1 MEKITSTQ
9 FASSAI
15 WRFIDV
21 ISRKIVSLFVS
32 ILLARMIAPEAYG
45 VVALTMVFI
54 VFSDI
59 FILNGFNVALIRKEK
74 TSPIDYSTVMTMS
87 LVFTMV
93 MYSIIWVLSPFFADF
108 YESPDLC
115 PVLRTIT
122 LLLFFESISSVIR
135 AKATRE
141 VQFKK
146 MTIAG
151 FASNLISGLMALS
164 LAYFGYGVWALVVQQ
179 ITANFFEML
188 ILLIVFRWTLSFRFS
203 RNVAKELSKFTM
215 GVLGTSFLD
224 FLGNNV
230 SNLVVGKSYSTRD
243 LGYVNRANI
252 FPETIGL
259 NAYNSI
265 NSVLLP
271 TLSSRQDSNKD
282 MKIVLRKVMSLTL
295 YVVAPLMFGLMGTA
309 NVLIPVLLSD
319 KWIASIPLMYFCC
332 LYYAINPIRA
342 IGYSAFYAKGQSKHS
357 VDVEVVRSIL
367 LIVGVVF
374 VAVVFKL
381 SLIAVMATN
390 LCISLIVAAITHY
403 KVRELLNYGYRE
415 LLQDIFPA
423 LIMST
428 IMAFCIFFI
437 SKIHLN
443 AVILLIIQIITGALI
458 YWFLSYIT
466 HNRNYNVVKQY
477 ILEKIS
483 QKNDTCTNNI

>member
-15 WRFIDV
+15 WRFIDI

-59 FILNGFNVALIRKEK
+59 FILNGFNVALIRKEE
-74 TSPIDYSTVMTMS
+74 TSRTDYSTVMTMS

-93 MYSIIWVLSPFFADF
+93 MYSIIWFLSPFFADF

-151 FASNLISGLMALS
+151 FTSNFISGLIALA
-164 LAYFGYGVWALVVQQ
+164 LAYLEFGVWALVVQQ

-188 ILLIVFRWTLSFRFS
+188 MLLIVFRWKLSFRFS
-203 RNVAKELSKFTM
+203 RKVAKEMTKFTT
-215 GVLGTSFLD
+215 GVLGASFLD

-230 SNLVVGKSYSTRD
+230 CNLVVGKAYSTKD

-252 FPETIGL
+252 LPETIGL

-271 TLSSRQDSNKD
+271 SLSSRQNDND
-282 MKIVLRKVMSLTL
+282 EMKMVSRKVMSLTL
-295 YVVAPLMFGLMGTA
+295 YVVFPLMFVLMGTA
-309 NVLIPVLLSD
+309 NILIPVLLSD
-319 KWIASIPLMYFCC
+319 KWIPSIPLMYFCC
-332 LYYAINPIRA
+332 LYYAVNPIRA
-342 IGYSAFYAKGQSKHS
+342 IGNNIFYAKGLSRKS
-357 VDVEVVRSIL
+357 LEVEVVRSIL
-367 LIVGVVF
+367 MIISVIAIALVL
-374 VAVVFKL
+374 KL
-381 SLIAVMATN
+381 SLYLVMAAN
-390 LCISLIVAAITHY
+390 LLISFIVAIITHY
-403 KVRELLNYGYRE
+403 KVCNLINYNFRELFADL
-415 LLQDIFPA
+415 FPS
-423 LIMST
+423 LWMSI
-428 IMAFCIFFI
+428 IMAISVYLLGMIPINSIVVLILQFF
-437 SKIHLN
+437 
-443 AVILLIIQIITGALI
+443 VGGLI
-458 YWFLSYIT
+458 YISLSYIT
-466 HNRNYNVVKQY
+466 NNTNFQIAREYFINT
-477 ILEKIS
+477 ILLK
-483 QKNDTCTNNI
+483 K